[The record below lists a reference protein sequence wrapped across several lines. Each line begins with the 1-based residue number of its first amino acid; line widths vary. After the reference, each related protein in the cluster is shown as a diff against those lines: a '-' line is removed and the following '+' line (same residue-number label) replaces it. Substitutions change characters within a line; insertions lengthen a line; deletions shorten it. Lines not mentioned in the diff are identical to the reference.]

1 MTQNLKNRPV
11 ARAAGRLCALSFAAL
26 VAMSA
31 HAQEEPSPYFI
42 GLRQVLTHDSNV
54 FRINDGPSDSYST
67 TSLLGGFDQKISR
80 QRVYLNANVGRNLY
94 RNETELNNTSYGVN
108 TGWDWQTIEKLSG
121 TLSAGLNRALASQT
135 DSSTIPQNVSNK
147 VTTQHYGATA
157 RWGGDSILTLEG
169 AYAHNK
175 VAYSETPISDSD
187 GDTGSIGLYYRAGAA
202 LRLGTALRYS
212 RTETQSG
219 ATLPD
224 GTLAPNTET
233 GKYLDLLAD
242 WQPTSQTSLNTRV
255 SWARQS
261 NSQIDSRD
269 FSGLTGS
276 LLATYA
282 PTAKVSLN
290 ASLSRD
296 AGVNGTFFTL
306 TPTTPTTPGTPAPT
320 PVRGLSE
327 SSQITNSASLGAT
340 YAATSKISVTATGHW
355 RHAKLV
361 DTAPVA
367 GTTTLATYERSDN
380 SRLYSLGL
388 TYAIS
393 RGWDLGCSYSY
404 SSRDLDASPIS
415 TGVSYTANVASCYA
429 QFMLR

>member
-11 ARAAGRLCALSFAAL
+11 VRAVGRLSAATCAAL
-26 VAMSA
+26 AAMSA
-31 HAQEEPSPYFI
+31 QAQEDPSPYFI
-42 GLRQVLTHDSNV
+42 GVRQVLTHDSNV
-54 FRINDGPSDSYST
+54 FRVNDGPSDSYST

-121 TLSAGLNRALASQT
+121 TLTAGLNRSLASQT
-135 DSSTIPQNVSNK
+135 DSSTVPQNVSNQ

-175 VAYSETPISDSD
+175 VTYSETPVSDSD
-187 GDTGSIGLYYRAGAA
+187 GDTGSIGLYYRAGAT

-212 RTETQSG
+212 RSEMQSG

-242 WQPTSQTSLNTRV
+242 WLPTSQTSLNTRL

-276 LLATYA
+276 ILGTYA
-282 PTAKVSLN
+282 PTAKISLN

-306 TPTTPTTPGTPAPT
+306 SPGTPTTPGTPAPT

-340 YAATSKISVTATGHW
+340 YAATAKITVTANGHW

-361 DTAPVA
+361 DTAPIA
-367 GTTTLATYERSDN
+367 GTTTLTTYERSDN
-380 SRLYSLGL
+380 SRLYSLGV
-388 TYAIS
+388 TWAIS
-393 RGWDLGCSYSY
+393 RGWDLGCNYSH
-404 SSRDLDASPIS
+404 STRDLDASAI
-415 TGVSYTANVASCYA
+415 TAGISYTANVASCYA